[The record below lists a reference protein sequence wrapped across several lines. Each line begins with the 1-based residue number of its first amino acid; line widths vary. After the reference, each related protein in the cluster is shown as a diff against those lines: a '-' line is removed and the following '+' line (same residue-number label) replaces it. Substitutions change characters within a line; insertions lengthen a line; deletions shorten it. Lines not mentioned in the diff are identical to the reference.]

1 MKNAKALKLSALG
14 GIVVIASAL
23 LIFVVVDFS
32 ASAEPSW
39 AERQMASN
47 LLSLKIR
54 LSRPRR
60 TAPGQF
66 DASNLQHGLEVY
78 QRSCAFCHGSA
89 DGKPA
94 SFANTLSPRPPQ
106 FFRDARPIPAWQAAY
121 VIRRGVRWTGMP
133 AFPNLSDRDAWLI
146 ASILESKTGNLEGK

>member
-32 ASAEPSW
+32 ALAEPSW
-39 AERQMASN
+39 AERQMATN
-47 LLSLKIR
+47 VLSLKIH
-54 LSRPRR
+54 LSRPGR

-66 DASNLQHGLEVY
+66 DASSLQHGLEVF
-78 QRSCAFCHGSA
+78 QRSCAFCHGSP

-94 SFANTLSPRPPQ
+94 AFANTLSPRPPQ
-106 FFRDARPIPAWQAAY
+106 FFRDARPIPVWQAATLSDAAC
-121 VIRRGVRWTGMP
+121 VGRACRHFQASATGM
-133 AFPNLSDRDAWLI
+133 R
-146 ASILESKTGNLEGK
+146 G